1 MVGTILAMPKGKAQP
16 LFPHMFLLEF
26 AGPVFNTLWNN
37 LIILEV
43 SLARLDRHEGSH
55 EDPL

>member
-1 MVGTILAMPKGKAQP
+1 MAKGKAQP

-26 AGPVFNTLWNN
+26 AGPVFNTLWNY
-37 LIILEV
+37 LIVPEA
-43 SLARLDRHEGSH
+43 SLDRLDRHKGSH